1 MKQLLLVISCLFIAL
16 TYQGQ
21 TEIWGMTSEGGEH
34 NGGVIFKTDASGNNL
49 SVQHDFY
56 MVGCSSPIYS
66 SMMQASDGMLY
77 GMTRLGGLNDFGL
90 IFQYDPITT
99 TYTQKFSFNSTNGAF
114 PYGSLIQASNGKLY
128 GMAYDGGTNLQG
140 VLFEF
145 DPVTNGYAV
154 KFNFDGAANGANPMG
169 NLMQASDGKLYG
181 LTYYGG
187 ANNVG
192 TLFCYNPGTG
202 ITTKKIDLN
211 MTDGYKPSGSLIQ
224 GTDGKLYGLTREGG
238 TNNYGTIFQYD
249 PATNTYTKKIDF
261 TGTSN
266 GSMPSAHLF
275 QASDGKMYGMTTY
288 GGSNNYGT
296 IFQYDPATNTFLKKF
311 DFGGTF
317 SGSTP
322 MGGLVQAPDGML
334 YGMTS
339 EGSTS
344 LGGIL
349 FQYNPVTSA
358 YNVKNDFQ
366 IDEDGRI
373 PSGTL
378 TLALD
383 GKLYGMTTNGG
394 INTKG
399 VVFQYDQLTGVST
412 KKVDF
417 YSAPQGRTPSGSLI
431 KTADDKLYGLTSAG
445 GTFGMGTLFQFDRA
459 TNTYTKK
466 FEFDGTTNGKSPV
479 GNLTKAADGKLYG
492 MTSDG
497 GNFYMGVLFQYDPVN
512 NSYTKK
518 IDFNGGN
525 GRFPLGSLI
534 SATDGNLYGLTQ
546 FGGNYD
552 FGVLFRYNVGS
563 GTITNLFEFS
573 IATGR
578 YPQSSLL
585 QASDGKLYGTTYN
598 GGINGVGNI
607 FQYDFVTGIFN
618 VKYEFDASL
627 NGAYSRSALIQANDG
642 KLYGTTEQ
650 GGATYDGVLFQYDIV
665 TDSYSKKFDFTSAV
679 SGSSPISTLLQAS
692 DGNLYG
698 MTQSG
703 GTNNNGV
710 LYQYNIITSSFT
722 KKADFNRQ
730 NGKKPDYT
738 ALIEIDAIVGIK
750 ENSSTY
756 SNLKLYPNPNNG
768 SFTIDI
774 KTKSQIAIT
783 NTLGEVVFNQ
793 FLEPGKQILN
803 IQNKTNGIYFV
814 TVTDSNGLSATKKVV
829 LNR

>member
-1 MKQLLLVISCLFIAL
+1 MKQLLLVIGCLFIAL
-16 TYQGQ
+16 TQNAQ
-21 TEIWGMTSEGGEH
+21 TELWGMTSEGGEH
-34 NGGVIFKTDASGNNL
+34 NGGIIFKADESGNNL

-56 MVGCSSPIYS
+56 MVGCSSPLYS

-90 IFQYDPITT
+90 IFQYNPITT
-99 TYTQKFSFNSTNGAF
+99 TYTQKFSFNSNNGAF

-128 GMAYDGGTNLQG
+128 GMANDGGTNFQG

-154 KFNFDGAANGANPMG
+154 KFNFDGAATGGNPMG

-192 TLFCYNPGTG
+192 TLFCYDPVTG
-202 ITTKKIDLN
+202 ITTKKIDLTV
-211 MTDGYKPSGSLIQ
+211 TDGSKPSGSLIQ

-249 PATNTYTKKIDF
+249 PATNTYIKKIDF
-261 TGTSN
+261 MGASN

-275 QASDGKMYGMTTY
+275 QTSDGKMYGMTPY
-288 GGSNNYGT
+288 GGTYNYGT
-296 IFQYDPATNTFLKKF
+296 IFQYDPATNIFFKKF
-311 DFGGTF
+311 DFGGTLT
-317 SGSTP
+317 GTIP

-339 EGSTS
+339 NNNTS
-344 LGGIL
+344 GGGTL
-349 FQYNPVTSA
+349 FQLNPGTSA
-358 YNVKNDFQ
+358 FIVKNNFQ
-366 IDEDGRI
+366 VYEDGVR
-373 PSGTL
+373 PDGTL

-383 GKLYGMTTNGG
+383 GKLYGMTTYGG
-394 INTKG
+394 TSTKG
-399 VVFQYDQLTGVST
+399 VVFQYDQLTGIST

-417 YSAPQGRTPSGSLI
+417 YSAPQGRTPSGSLT
-431 KTADDKLYGLTSAG
+431 KTADEKLYGLTSAG

-479 GNLTKAADGKLYG
+479 GNLTEAADGKLYG

-497 GNFYMGVLFQYDPVN
+497 GNFYMGVLFQYDPIN

-518 IDFNGGN
+518 IDFNSGN
-525 GRFPLGSLI
+525 GSFPLGSLI

-598 GGINGVGNI
+598 GGINGAGNI

-618 VKYEFDASL
+618 TKYEFDASL
-627 NGAYSRSALIQANDG
+627 NGAYPRSALIQANDG

-665 TDSYSKKFDFTSAV
+665 TDTYVKKFDFTNAA
-679 SGSSPISTLLQAS
+679 SGSSPVSTLLQAS

-750 ENSSTY
+750 EKSNTY
-756 SNLKLYPNPNNG
+756 KDFKLYPNPNNG
-768 SFTIDI
+768 SFTVDI
-774 KTKSQIAIT
+774 KTKSQIAIA

-793 FLEPGKQILN
+793 SLEPGKQTLN
-803 IQNKTNGIYFV
+803 IQNQTSGIYIV
-814 TVTDSNGLSATKKVV
+814 KVTDTNGLSTTKKVV
-829 LNR
+829 VNR